1 MYRIGIDV
9 GGTFTD
15 VVLVDEDTGAGVV
28 AKVLNEPGRKAET
41 VVRGVQQVLADANI
55 SPKQVSLIGHGT
67 TIATNAVLERK
78 GARSALV
85 TNKGFRDVLE
95 IGRFSRPPG
104 GADAPGGWWILFE
117 PELHFGSDVVVPDI
131 AGWRRTSMAVLPN
144 VAFFEQAPDW
154 ICEVVSPSTGRVD
167 RGRKM
172 RIYAREKVAHLWM
185 VDPIIRTLEVY
196 RLEDDRW
203 IVAGTHAGN
212 DVVHAEPFDAVEL
225 DLSRWWLD

>member
-1 MYRIGIDV
+1 MATVRRRATYDDLLKVPEHMVGEIID
-9 GGTFTD
+9 GELYTTPRP
-15 VVLVDEDTGAGVV
+15 ASPH
-28 AKVLNEPGRKAET
+28 AWA
-41 VVRGVQQVLADANI
+41 ASAI
-55 SPKQVSLIGHGT
+55 SSDI
-67 TIATNAVLERK
+67 
-78 GARSALV
+78 
-85 TNKGFRDVLE
+85 F
-95 IGRFSRPPG
+95 GRFSRPPG